1 MRNSFKV
8 SFFIKKNQLLKN
20 GDAAVSLRITVNGQR
35 EELRTKKSINPAL
48 WSQAKECSRARD
60 KVSRD
65 LNEYILNSKMKLI
78 NIYQELEESGKAIS
92 ATILKNKFFGMDN
105 EDRKTLIAFFNE
117 HNEKCRQLI
126 GIDYVDITV
135 RRYECCARYLKELI
149 QKKYGED
156 DLLLR
161 EVKGELVRDFEFF
174 MKTEKGCQQ
183 NTFIRYMKCFKK
195 VINLAIAN
203 EYITRN
209 PFAGIKFHEVPVNKE
224 FLTLEELNR
233 LSEKEFK
240 IDRLELVRDVFLF
253 CCFTGLAFIDV
264 YNLRKEHLVTDNKGN
279 LWILKTREKTSNM
292 CNIPLLTIPKEILDK
307 YEEHPLCQ
315 LKGVLLPVMCN
326 QKMNDYLREIGEIC
340 GIDKKITFHTARHTA
355 ALVVFLAND
364 VSLPNVAKML
374 GHFST
379 RMTQH
384 YAKVL
389 DSSIIR
395 DMKNVDAISF
405 EFNHIESSIFILKKY
420 LYIHLL
426 GRLLA
431 AYGKQMCF
439 DISCP
444 VY

>member
-1 MRNSFKV
+1 MRRNSFGV
-8 SFFIKKNQLLKN
+8 LFFLKKNQLLKN
-20 GDAAVSLRITVNGQR
+20 GEAPVSMRITVNGKR
-35 EELRTKKSINPAL
+35 EEARTKKSINPAL
-48 WSQAKECSRARD
+48 WSQAKECSRGRD
-60 KVSRD
+60 RKSRD
-65 LNEYILNSKMKLI
+65 LNDYIESTRIRLSQIFNEME
-78 NIYQELEESGKAIS
+78 QSGKHITS
-92 ATILKNKFFGMDN
+92 TILKNKFFGMDD

-156 DLLLR
+156 DLLLK
-161 EVKGELVRDFEFF
+161 EVKGELVREFEFF

-183 NTFIRYMKCFKK
+183 NTVIRYMKCFKK

-233 LSEKEFK
+233 LSEKKFE

-264 YNLRKEHLVTDNKGN
+264 YNLKKEHLVTDNNGN
-279 LWILKTREKTSNM
+279 LWIRKTREKTSNM
-292 CNIPLLTIPKEILDK
+292 CNIPLLTIPKDILDK
-307 YEEHPLCQ
+307 YEDHPHCQ

-326 QKMNDYLREIGEIC
+326 QKMNSYLKEIAHLC
-340 GIDKKITFHTARHTA
+340 GITKNLTTHVARHTA
-355 ALVVFLAND
+355 ASVVFLAND

-374 GHFST
+374 GHSST

-395 DMKNVDAISF
+395 DMKNVDAILSK
-405 EFNHIESSIFILKKY
+405 SL
-420 LYIHLL
+420 
-426 GRLLA
+426 
-431 AYGKQMCF
+431 
-439 DISCP
+439 
-444 VY
+444 

>member
-1 MRNSFKV
+1 MKRNSFGV
-8 SFFIKKNQLLKN
+8 LFFLKKNQLLKN
-20 GDAAVSLRITVNGQR
+20 GEAPVSMRITVNGKR
-35 EELRTKKSINPAL
+35 EEARTKKSINPAL
-48 WSQAKECSRARD
+48 WSQAKECSRGRD
-60 KVSRD
+60 RKSRD
-65 LNEYILNSKMKLI
+65 LNDYIESTRIRLSQIFNEME
-78 NIYQELEESGKAIS
+78 QSGKHITS
-92 ATILKNKFFGMDN
+92 TILKNKFFGMDD

-156 DLLLR
+156 DLLLK
-161 EVKGELVRDFEFF
+161 EVKGELVREFEFF

-183 NTFIRYMKCFKK
+183 NTVIRYMKCFKK

-233 LSEKEFK
+233 LSEKEFE
-240 IDRLELVRDVFLF
+240 IDRLGLVRDVFLF

-264 YNLRKEHLVTDNKGN
+264 YNLKKEHLVTDNNGN
-279 LWILKTREKTSNM
+279 LWIRKTREKTNNM
-292 CNIPLLTIPKEILDK
+292 CNIPLLTIPKQILDK
-307 YEEHPLCQ
+307 YEDHPHCQ

-326 QKMNDYLREIGEIC
+326 QKMNSYLKEIAHLC
-340 GIDKKITFHTARHTA
+340 GITKNLTTHTARHTA
-355 ALVVFLAND
+355 ASVVFLAND

-374 GHFST
+374 GHSST

-395 DMKNVDAISF
+395 DMKNVDAILSK
-405 EFNHIESSIFILKKY
+405 SL
-420 LYIHLL
+420 
-426 GRLLA
+426 
-431 AYGKQMCF
+431 
-439 DISCP
+439 
-444 VY
+444 

>member
-35 EELRTKKSINPAL
+35 EELRTKKSINPSI
-48 WSQAKECSRARD
+48 WNQAKECSRARD

-65 LNEYILNSKMKLI
+65 LNEYIQNTRMKLI
-78 NIYQELEESGKAIS
+78 NIYQELEENGKAIS
-92 ATILKNKFFGMDN
+92 ATIIKNKFFGMGE
-105 EDRKTLIAFFNE
+105 EDRKTLITFFNE
-117 HNEKCRQLI
+117 HNDKCRQLI

-161 EVKGELVRDFEFF
+161 EVKGELVREFEFF

-183 NTFIRYMKCFKK
+183 NTVIRYMKCFKK

-203 EYITRN
+203 EYIARN

-233 LSEKEFK
+233 LSEKEFE
-240 IDRLELVRDVFLF
+240 IYRLELVRDVFLF

-264 YNLRKEHLVTDNKGN
+264 YNLRKEHLVTDNNGN
-279 LWILKTREKTSNM
+279 LWIRKTREKTNNM
-292 CNIPLLTIPKEILDK
+292 CNIPLLNVPKQILDK
-307 YEEHPLCQ
+307 YADHPVCLD
-315 LKGVLLPVMCN
+315 KGVMLPVMCN
-326 QKMNDYLREIGEIC
+326 QKMNSYLKEIADMC
-340 GIDKKITFHTARHTA
+340 GIKKNLTTHTARHTA
-355 ALVVFLAND
+355 ASVVFLANN
-364 VSLPNVAKML
+364 VSLSNVAKML
-374 GHFST
+374 GHSNT

-389 DSSIIR
+389 DSSILK
-395 DMKNVDAISF
+395 DMQNV
-405 EFNHIESSIFILKKY
+405 EM
-420 LYIHLL
+420 LL
-426 GRLLA
+426 SA
-431 AYGKQMCF
+431 NN
-439 DISCP
+439 
-444 VY
+444 

>member
-65 LNEYILNSKMKLI
+65 LNEYILDSKMKLI
-78 NIYQELEESGKAIS
+78 NIYRELEESGKTIS
-92 ATILKNKFFGMDN
+92 ATIIKNKFFGMDD

-156 DLLLR
+156 DLLLK
-161 EVKGELVRDFEFF
+161 EVKGELVREFEFF

-183 NTFIRYMKCFKK
+183 NTVIRYMKCFKK

-233 LSEKEFK
+233 LSEKEFE

-253 CCFTGLAFIDV
+253 CCFTGI
-264 YNLRKEHLVTDNKGN
+264 E
-279 LWILKTREKTSNM
+279 
-292 CNIPLLTIPKEILDK
+292 
-307 YEEHPLCQ
+307 
-315 LKGVLLPVMCN
+315 
-326 QKMNDYLREIGEIC
+326 
-340 GIDKKITFHTARHTA
+340 DKKRRKAKEGNRLIVRNECPLV
-355 ALVVFLAND
+355 ALSA
-364 VSLPNVAKML
+364 
-374 GHFST
+374 G
-379 RMTQH
+379 
-384 YAKVL
+384 
-389 DSSIIR
+389 
-395 DMKNVDAISF
+395 
-405 EFNHIESSIFILKKY
+405 
-420 LYIHLL
+420 
-426 GRLLA
+426 
-431 AYGKQMCF
+431 
-439 DISCP
+439 
-444 VY
+444 